1 MVRRTTGSALKVRP
15 VVMVVV
21 MVVEIVKMM
30 LMLQERETVT
40 RMISAPACWSAGQ
53 TTAPP
58 RLGDIGTRE
67 TTAVRRNV
75 PETDSAV
82 PTKVPAPPTPTV

>member
-1 MVRRTTGSALKVRP
+1 MVL
-15 VVMVVV
+15 VVVVVV
-21 MVVEIVKMM
+21 MVEVMM
-30 LMLQERETVT
+30 MLQERETVT
-40 RMISAPACWSAGQ
+40 TMISAPACWSAGQ

-67 TTAVRRNV
+67 TIVVRRNV